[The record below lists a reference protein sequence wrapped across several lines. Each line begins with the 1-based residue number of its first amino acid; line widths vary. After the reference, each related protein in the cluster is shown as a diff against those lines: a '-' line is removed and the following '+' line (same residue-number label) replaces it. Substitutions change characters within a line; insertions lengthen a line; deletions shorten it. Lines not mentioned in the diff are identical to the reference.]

1 MGKRAIFQL
10 IDAATKSL
18 PAEQAFLAD
27 LEASIQKSDKVR
39 KPSPFYKPSSMHCLR
54 NMYYQRIGEELTP
67 SHRAASLVGIT
78 ESGSDRH
85 ERIQKAVASMKANGF
100 DCEYVDVAE
109 FVKSRNLTDLQIMR
123 KQGMETKLF
132 NKKYNISFLC
142 DGIIKYK
149 GHYYVLE
156 IKTETSR
163 KHYERRSSKEAED
176 SHKTQATAYAVSFGI
191 DDVIFLYENRDTC
204 DKMTIFVHVT
214 DEMKM
219 DRVIGKIEE
228 CDGYVS
234 RQIVPP
240 KHPNKAP
247 CKYCNYL
254 NSCKRDGS

>member
-1 MGKRAIFQL
+1 MAKRAIFQL
-10 IDAATKSL
+10 IDVATNSL
-18 PAEQAFLAD
+18 PVEQAFLAD
-27 LEASIQKSDKVR
+27 LELSIQKSKTVR

-54 NMYYQRIGEELTP
+54 NMYYQRIGEDLTP
-67 SHRAASLVGIT
+67 SHEAASLIGIG

-85 ERIQKAVASMKANGF
+85 ERIQKAVAAMKANGF

-109 FVKSRNLTDLQIMR
+109 FVKSRNLTDLEIIR

-132 NKKYNISFLC
+132 NKKYNIGFLC

-163 KHYERRSSKEAED
+163 KNYERRSTKEAED
-176 SHKTQATAYAVSFGI
+176 SHKTQASVYAMCFNI
-191 DDVIFLYENRDTC
+191 RDVIFLYENRDTC

-214 DEMKM
+214 DEMIM
-219 DRVIGKIEE
+219 DRVVGKIEE

-234 RQIVPP
+234 RLIAPP
-240 KHPNKAP
+240 KHPDKKP

-254 NSCKRDGS
+254 NSCRRDG